1 MIDLHTHTTASD
13 GTFTPEQLIR
23 HAHDVGI
30 SVISVTDHDT
40 TDGVAIARAEAEKVG
55 IFFIP
60 GIEISAEY
68 SSQGTMHILGYFV
81 DENNDRMVDAL
92 GFLKESRRLRNPK
105 MIKLLNDAG
114 ISITMED
121 VENEAGGGQVG
132 RPHFA
137 KALIKKGFASS
148 INEAFDKYIKKG
160 GPCYVNKE
168 RLSPK
173 KSIDLILSAGGI
185 PVIAH
190 PKTLGVPIGDDL
202 KNLIAELVDYGLMG
216 IECYYFSHTK
226 GEIEHYTKLAEELG
240 LLVTGGTDF
249 HGENKPNIRLGVGK
263 GNLKIP
269 DELAERLTAAHE
281 KMVAGGKLEGR
292 GQETGKNQ

>member
-23 HAHDVGI
+23 HAHEVGI

-40 TDGVAIARAEAEKVG
+40 TDGLVKAKNEAEKVG
-55 IFFIP
+55 VFFIP

-68 SSQGTMHILGYFV
+68 SEQGTMHILGYFI
-81 DENNDRMVDAL
+81 DERHDSMVEAL
-92 GFLKESRRLRNPK
+92 DFLKESRRLRNPK

-114 ISITMED
+114 MSITMED
-121 VENEAGGGQVG
+121 VVDEAGGGQVG

-137 KALIKKGFASS
+137 KAMIKKGFVSS

-160 GPCYVNKE
+160 GPSYVNKE
-168 RLSPK
+168 RLSPE
-173 KSIDLILSAGGI
+173 KSIELILSAGGI

-190 PKTLGVPIGDDL
+190 PKTLGVTAGNDL
-202 KNLIAELVDYGLMG
+202 KKLIVTLVDYGLMG
-216 IECYYFSHTK
+216 MECYYFSHTK
-226 GEIEHYTKLAEELG
+226 TEIRYYVDLAEELG

-249 HGENKPNIRLGVGK
+249 HGDNKPNIRLGVGK
-263 GNLKIP
+263 GSLRIP
-269 DELAERLTAAHE
+269 DELAEKLTAAHE
-281 KMVAGGKLEGR
+281 NMAMGTKSKGS
-292 GQETGKNQ
+292 GQEVGER